1 MCRDLERYSVMPPLN
16 EVDVPDVATEIAA
29 TGERVPYE
37 ALIALLSEPDS
48 ARIALYL
55 PDAWLPDGEVSTYRE
70 TYVDA
75 WWSLLGQVDQRA
87 DFVDGDIGELGGSE
101 SRPMVVKA
109 AHLIPALKSRGLITD
124 RDVDAIYRGTDSGIL
139 QASIDDARQYQ
150 QVQLQ
155 DAKRG
160 LKDIP
165 RLQREL
171 EDISSSKTDTIAR
184 QRWLRAQMTDQLVRD
199 VARDMSRNETEY
211 LMDQSSPLETQIA
224 LHALARHLRHGTMS
238 QDQLAYIERHH
249 KYADSID
256 VRHRSARALRQL
268 YQVGAIEHEVL
279 DRNDISLPHL
289 SGRWSENLAQM
300 TPEVAQL
307 REVVAEISNSP
318 LLAGALYPVVA
329 LGGSRLKGYGESKA
343 DIDTVVFVRPGTQ
356 NSSEFRSAL
365 ANLGGGAPAVAW
377 LEQTGEGIRL
387 PDVEAEVG
395 HVASDWS
402 HVLYNMA
409 WIGEAEVIDMLRDE
423 LTRYYHKDTDLRH
436 LALRRLE
443 QDTLQYRLM
452 HKGYERQFSIQTDD
466 VAIAPDTIDNQ
477 SVYWDLGYRRLAT
490 QLFAE
495 KVRLPRVK

>member
-1 MCRDLERYSVMPPLN
+1 MMRRDLERYSVMPPLN

-37 ALIALLSEPDS
+37 ALVALLSETDS

-55 PDAWLPDGEVSTYRE
+55 PDAWLPDGEVSIYRK

-109 AHLIPALKSRGLITD
+109 AHLIPALKSHRLITD

-155 DAKRG
+155 DAKRRFEE
-160 LKDIP
+160 IP

-171 EDISSSKTDTIAR
+171 DDISSSKTDTIAR

-249 KYADSID
+249 KFADSID

-343 DIDTVVFVRPGTQ
+343 DIDTVVFVRQGPRPRRQRGHDGARTPQ
-356 NSSEFRSAL
+356 GSRSSGSDPRHPTRALTVSRLEVGASRTHLQPLPMLHPEGCFFVISSSAYRRVRTIHVSYHRPH
-365 ANLGGGAPAVAW
+365 NCQTGHGGAASLRSRVLQMYGESDDYAPHSLSLAIHHVDHHLVA
-377 LEQTGEGIRL
+377 
-387 PDVEAEVG
+387 P
-395 HVASDWS
+395 
-402 HVLYNMA
+402 M
-409 WIGEAEVIDMLRDE
+409 
-423 LTRYYHKDTDLRH
+423 
-436 LALRRLE
+436 
-443 QDTLQYRLM
+443 
-452 HKGYERQFSIQTDD
+452 
-466 VAIAPDTIDNQ
+466 
-477 SVYWDLGYRRLAT
+477 
-490 QLFAE
+490 
-495 KVRLPRVK
+495 